1 MVFTPGKKRS
11 TALNDPS
18 KTKQRRAARDVTQM
32 EVEEEGS
39 PNVALPSPA
48 DDRAARVATPAA
60 AEAPRRAVA
69 ADKRQR
75 SDPRT
80 GYLLYSYRT
89 SLEST
94 M

>member
-48 DDRAARVATPAA
+48 DDKKSHFLT
-60 AEAPRRAVA
+60 
-69 ADKRQR
+69 
-75 SDPRT
+75 
-80 GYLLYSYRT
+80 T
-89 SLEST
+89 SLST
-94 M
+94 TVKEKSRDDLP